1 MFPFFAEVSYGTTM
15 EVVDETTNNDRVV
28 DTLTPMDMDTNVH
41 NVTDLDPIMEYVDE
55 PLLPLT
61 KACAPLTSMIYNLWF
76 YVQTALDRT
85 PEQPANGLTIRF

>member
-41 NVTDLDPIMEYVDE
+41 NVTDLDPIME
-55 PLLPLT
+55 
-61 KACAPLTSMIYNLWF
+61 
-76 YVQTALDRT
+76 
-85 PEQPANGLTIRF
+85 